1 MKKTASIF
9 LGLSLL
15 ATMACTK
22 TDNLAGPDSGFQGN
36 LVDATAGGKS
46 NVLTETGGMQIKLEE
61 LSWSATPTPQ
71 YIPSKPDGTFEDS
84 QLFKGH
90 YRVTP
95 YGGAFWPV
103 DPIELDIN
111 GMTSHDF
118 TVTPYAHITGL
129 TWQLDTTTLTMN
141 FKIDPPVK
149 EGLPQIIDVRSYI
162 NVDKYVGAGATI
174 SQYTDGSLDGSEQ
187 IRCFESINA
196 DWNET
201 MAAKTFT
208 LKIRNLKRGR
218 TYYARVGVRF
228 NDSFK
233 SSNLAEIFQVDVK

>member
-1 MKKTASIF
+1 
-9 LGLSLL
+9 
-15 ATMACTK
+15 
-22 TDNLAGPDSGFQGN
+22 
-36 LVDATAGGKS
+36 
-46 NVLTETGGMQIKLEE
+46 MQIKLEE

-71 YIPSKPDGTFEDS
+71 YIPSKPDGTFEDT

-111 GMTSHDF
+111 GKTTHDF

-129 TWQLDTTTLTMN
+129 TWQLDGTTLTMN

-149 EGLPQIIDVRSYI
+149 AGLPQIIDVRSYI
-162 NVDKYVGAGATI
+162 NVDQYVGAGATI
-174 SQYTDGSLDGSEQ
+174 GQYTDGSLDGNEAIRSFQTLNKDWSE
-187 IRCFESINA
+187 
-196 DWNET
+196 D
-201 MAAKTFT
+201 MANTTYT
-208 LKIRNLKRGR
+208 LKIRNLKAGR
-218 TYYARVGVRF
+218 TYFARVGVRF

-233 SSNLAEIFQVDVK
+233 SSNLSEIFQVDVK